1 MGLPMSD
8 NPTTPSADEPVR
20 GTDTTQA
27 PESPAKAR
35 PARRKAAAQ
44 DAASPQAP
52 AGQEASGEEPSRLEP
67 SRPEP
72 SRPEPSRSE
81 PWSPATDANVRS
93 ADDETPRERVA
104 RDRPKDRHANARP
117 DKDPVKDPAQASAK
131 AQDPAKAPKARGG
144 DAPLRRRP
152 AAAEPVPAD
161 SASLDAA
168 PVEPSAQADAD
179 FDDADFDDAPEAAAV
194 ATAAKAEPAVPET
207 FEGERIAKAIARA
220 GIASRRDV
228 EAMIAEGRI
237 TLNGRV
243 LDTPAINV
251 TDSDAITVD
260 GEPLPTRERTRL
272 WIFHKPRG
280 LVTTARD
287 PEGRQTVFEVMPEE
301 MPRVV
306 AIGRLDINTEGLL
319 LLTNDGG
326 LAKVIAH
333 PDTGWLRRYRVRAF
347 GDITQMELDQLRKGV
362 TIDGMEYGPVEAT
375 LDRATGDNVWLT
387 LGLREGKNREV
398 KRILEH
404 LGLSVNRLI
413 RLSFGPFQ
421 LGDLEVG
428 LTEEIKTK
436 VLKEQLGKGL
446 ASQAGVDFES
456 PVREPIAPFGAAKK
470 EAQAERPRRD
480 EAPRGRTPSAGRPV
494 RQAAPARVP
503 TGGMGAGPRRSVWRA
518 DESDSPEG
526 FRPSKVPRRGA
537 DPKAERAAAAESRG
551 RERVGAINT
560 GDRRVLVERLSA
572 SPAPAEEAAPQ
583 RRYARDENGM
593 KPQRRRD
600 DRDAGARPDR
610 PYTPRFDEGAD
621 RGAPRSDRGTG
632 FRGQDAGE
640 RPREARGEA
649 RGERGEARGYQGERR
664 DGGRAEGARPEG
676 RGYQGKKPAGQPKS
690 FSGKPGGFGG
700 KPSGGFGAKPAGG
713 FGARPGGERETG
725 YKGRVEGSFKPRG
738 EGGFKGAQGRP
749 GGGAGRP
756 AGGKPG
762 GFGGKPGGFGGKPSG
777 GFGAKPGGRPGG
789 GRPPGRGGR

>member
-1 MGLPMSD
+1 MSD

-20 GTDTTQA
+20 GPETTQA
-27 PESPAKAR
+27 PETPANAE
-35 PARRKAAAQ
+35 PARRE
-44 DAASPQAP
+44 AASQD
-52 AGQEASGEEPSRLEP
+52 EP
-67 SRPEP
+67 SRP
-72 SRPEPSRSE
+72 E

-93 ADDETPRERVA
+93 ADDEAPRERVA
-104 RDRPKDRHANARP
+104 RDRPKDRHANER
-117 DKDPVKDPAQASAK
+117 
-131 AQDPAKAPKARGG
+131 PAKEKVSKERGG

-152 AAAEPVPAD
+152 AAAEPTPA
-161 SASLDAA
+161 ASA
-168 PVEPSAQADAD
+168 PVDEAELEDLEAA
-179 FDDADFDDAPEAAAV
+179 APEATASEIAAPE
-194 ATAAKAEPAVPET
+194 TAPAKAAPAAPET
-207 FEGERIAKAIARA
+207 YEGERIAKAIARA

-375 LDRATGDNVWLT
+375 LDRVSGDNVWLT

-446 ASQAGVDFES
+446 ASQAGVDFAS
-456 PVREPIAPFGAAKK
+456 PVREPIAPFGGPKK
-470 EAQAERPRRD
+470 EAQAERSRRD
-480 EAPRGRTPSAGRPV
+480 EAPRGRAPSGGRPV
-494 RQAAPARVP
+494 RPAAPARVP

-518 DESDSPEG
+518 GESDNPEG

-572 SPAPAEEAAPQ
+572 SPAPAEEAQPQ
-583 RRYARDENGM
+583 RRYARDENGA

-600 DRDAGARPDR
+600 DRDAGARPER
-610 PYTPRFDEGAD
+610 PYTPRFNEGAD
-621 RGAPRSDRGTG
+621 RGPPRSDRGTG
-632 FRGQDAGE
+632 FRGQESGE
-640 RPREARGEA
+640 RPRGDRGES
-649 RGERGEARGYQGERR
+649 RGYQGERR
-664 DGGRAEGARPEG
+664 DGGRAEGVRPEG
-676 RGYQGKKPAGQPKS
+676 RGYQGKKPAGQPGDRPGGFGGKP
-690 FSGKPGGFGG
+690 SGFGAKPGGFGG
-700 KPSGGFGAKPAGG
+700 KPSGGFGGK
-713 FGARPGGERETG
+713 PGGERETG

-738 EGGFKGAQGRP
+738 EGGFKGGQGRP

-756 AGGKPG
+756 A
-762 GFGGKPGGFGGKPSG
+762 GGKPGGFGGKPSG